1 MTTEDT
7 TTTTEGG
14 DEKPA
19 RPEWA
24 PEQFWD
30 ADAGQVRV
38 EDLAKSYREAHSLIG
53 RRVGDLSPDARRKLA
68 ESLPDEMRAAW
79 GEEIRAGLAED
90 EEFLKPLRE
99 KWSEGLPKAPDAYD
113 FATIELPDGLALDA
127 ENPVLL
133 KAAEMAK
140 EWGLPQERFAQLVAL
155 GAELSPPP
163 VPLEE
168 RMAAVGPDFVQR
180 ATTATNRARSIAGDD
195 QPSRAAIDA
204 VLTELHSPEAFRGLE
219 LLLAA
224 RGERR
229 MPEDVGGQPGLVK
242 TEAELNAMQADPRYW
257 KERDPSFIKQVTDGF
272 ARLVGSRDTL

>member
-99 KWSEGLPKAPDAYD
+99 KWSEGLPKAPDAYS
-113 FATIELPDGLALDA
+113 FEQIELPDGLSLDA
-127 ENPVLL
+127 EHPVLA
-133 KAAEMAK
+133 KAAELAK

-155 GAELSPPP
+155 GAELSPPQAS
-163 VPLEE
+163 LED

-180 ATTATNRARSIAGDD
+180 AAAATNRARSIAGED
-195 QPSRAAIDA
+195 QGSRAAIDA
-204 VLTELHSPEAFRGLE
+204 VLAELQSPEAFRGLE

-229 MPEDVGGQPGLVK
+229 MPDDPGGQPAVAQ
-242 TEAELNAMQADPRYW
+242 TEAELNKMQADPRYW
-257 KERDPSFIKQVTDGF
+257 KDRDPSFIQQVQQGF
-272 ARLVGSRDTL
+272 ARLYAKDTL